1 MTARER
7 LRRVRWILGGAA
19 VLSAATWAMTSA
31 TLLLLLIA
39 GADVAVPLS
48 LSFRRAGLVL
58 ATLVA
63 LVAAGVALVR
73 ARGVLSEESAA
84 LWLEERLPELR
95 YSLVTLLQ
103 PVGATAATLERVVAG
118 TRWRVPIERALL
130 RAVGVPLFLLAIAL
144 IVARALPAGSA
155 SRALTP
161 VRGDVLARTPAG
173 APNASA
179 LESIVARV
187 TPPAYSGLASVT
199 IEQPMTITALAGSQL
214 VIEGRRTDAQVDA
227 RMDSQQVTVASDGD
241 RWRSTLTMPVRAAAL
256 RFADGI
262 RERWVVLEPHAD
274 SVPVVTL
281 TIPAR
286 DSVLRTRAGHIP
298 IVAEVHDD
306 FGLADGWLELIISS
320 GDGEQFK
327 FRTLTLGR
335 TNGGGARSS
344 VIRRMLPLDSLRLEP
359 GDVLHLRA
367 MARDRNTV
375 TGPGIGSSETRTLR
389 VLRAG
394 ERDSVAMEG
403 APPPAADSSLLSQ
416 RMLVL
421 LTEALVKKRRAMA
434 HEPFVNES
442 RRIAGDQARLRRR
455 VADVIFARLGSA
467 ASGEEQGGVQEER
480 RGGMTPEQLLRAA
493 EAATGAAA
501 DKTLD
506 FGEDESPVVATN
518 RPLLEAYQAMWDA
531 SRSLE
536 IGEPERALPPMRRA
550 LEAIERARQAERL
563 YLRGRPPVIVVDLAR
578 VRLSGSREGA
588 GARARTPRPADSLAA
603 RRLRR
608 LERALTLLAGAHAS
622 QRTAAI
628 DSLLLLR
635 VDALADA
642 PALATSLATVIDVL
656 RAGRDA
662 TEALASARRALSE
675 APLVTPG
682 LSSWGSA
689 W

>member
-7 LRRVRWILGGAA
+7 LRHVRWILGVTAL
-19 VLSAATWAMTSA
+19 LSAASWAMASA

-48 LSFRRAGLVL
+48 LSFRRAGVVL

-63 LVAAGVALVR
+63 LAAAGVTLVR
-73 ARGVLSEESAA
+73 ARGVSSDESVA
-84 LWLEERLPELR
+84 LWLEEHLPELR

-103 PVGATAATLERVVAG
+103 PVGAAATTLERVVAG
-118 TRWRVPIERALL
+118 TRWRAPVERALL
-130 RAVGVPLFLLAIAL
+130 RAVGVPLLLLAVAL

-155 SRALTP
+155 RRALTP
-161 VRGDVLARTPAG
+161 ARGDVLARPPAG
-173 APNASA
+173 ARHASA
-179 LESIVARV
+179 LASIVARV
-187 TPPAYSGLASVT
+187 TPPAYSGLAPVT
-199 IEQPMTITALAGSQL
+199 IEQPTTITALAGSQL
-214 VIEGRRTDAQVDA
+214 VIEGRRTDAPVNARVDS
-227 RMDSQQVTVASDGD
+227 RQVTVASDGD

-262 RERWVVLEPHAD
+262 RERWVVLAPRAD
-274 SVPVVTL
+274 SAPVVTL
-281 TIPAR
+281 TLPAR

-306 FGLADGWLELIISS
+306 FGLAEGWLELIISS
-320 GDGEQFK
+320 GGGEQFK

-335 TNGGGARSS
+335 TSGGGARSS
-344 VIRRMLPLDSLRLEP
+344 AIRRMLPLDSLRLEP

-375 TGPGIGSSETRTLR
+375 TGPGIGSSDTRTLR

-394 ERDSVAMEG
+394 DGDSVAIEG

-421 LTEALVKKRRAMA
+421 LTEALVKKHRAMA
-434 HEPFVNES
+434 RESFVNES
-442 RRIAGDQARLRRR
+442 RRIASDQARLRRR
-455 VADVIFARLGSA
+455 VADVLFARLGSQ

-493 EAATGAAA
+493 EAATGAA
-501 DKTLD
+501 DRTLD
-506 FGEDESPVVATN
+506 FSEDESPVVATN

-536 IGEPERALPPMRRA
+536 IGEPERALPPMHRA

-588 GARARTPRPADSLAA
+588 SAHARTPRPAESLAA

-608 LERALTLLAGAHAS
+608 LERALTLLAGAHVP
-622 QRTAAI
+622 QRSAAI

-635 VDALADA
+635 VDALAEA
-642 PALATSLATVIDVL
+642 PALAASLATAIDVL

-662 TEALASARRALSE
+662 TAALASARRALGE